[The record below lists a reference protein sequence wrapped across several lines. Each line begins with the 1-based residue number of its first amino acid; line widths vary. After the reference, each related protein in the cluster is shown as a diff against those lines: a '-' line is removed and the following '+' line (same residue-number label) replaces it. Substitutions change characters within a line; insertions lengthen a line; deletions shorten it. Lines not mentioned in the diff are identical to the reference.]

1 MPSSLPCRDL
11 QGMGKWAEEEEK
23 TQETASVAVSWRSGG
38 SFRVREFMS
47 GEEGRQ
53 GACAFQRLAHAA
65 CPATRCL
72 CLISVSLCVCGV
84 AFGTR
89 DDVYTL
95 HTE

>member
-53 GACAFQRLAHAA
+53 GACTFQRLAHAA

-72 CLISVSLCVCGV
+72 CLISVRVCVCGV